1 MAGVVSGGE
10 GYRVMAEQDI
20 QAVIKRVMADVL
32 DLSVNAINDDTSV
45 ETSPKWDSANHIQLV
60 LALEE
65 EFSISFD
72 VSELESMISYFDI
85 VNVVQSK
92 L

>member
-1 MAGVVSGGE
+1 MEIA
-10 GYRVMAEQDI
+10 
-20 QAVIKRVMADVL
+20 IKRVMADVL
-32 DLSVNAINDDTSV
+32 DLDANAIHDDTAIGN
-45 ETSPKWDSANHIQLV
+45 TPRWDSANHIQLM

-72 VSELESMISYFDI
+72 VTEIESMLSFFDI
-85 VNVVQSK
+85 VQLVQSK

>member
-1 MAGVVSGGE
+1 
-10 GYRVMAEQDI
+10 MAEQDI
-20 QAVIKRVMADVL
+20 QTVIKRVMADVL
-32 DLSVNAINDDTSV
+32 DLNVNAISDDTSV
-45 ETSPKWDSANHIQLV
+45 ENTPKWDSANHIQLV

-65 EFSISFD
+65 EFSVSFD

>member
-1 MAGVVSGGE
+1 MAD
-10 GYRVMAEQDI
+10 QDI
-20 QAVIKRVMADVL
+20 QIVIKRVMADVL
-32 DLSVNAINDDTSV
+32 DLDVNAITDDTSV
-45 ETSPKWDSANHIQLV
+45 DNSPKWDSANHIHLV

-65 EFSISFD
+65 EFSVSFD
-72 VSELESMISYFDI
+72 VSELESMLSFFDI

>member
-1 MAGVVSGGE
+1 
-10 GYRVMAEQDI
+10 MAEQDI

-32 DLSVNAINDDTSV
+32 DLNVNAISDDTSV
-45 ETSPKWDSANHIQLV
+45 ENSPKWDSANHIQLV

>member
-1 MAGVVSGGE
+1 
-10 GYRVMAEQDI
+10 MAEPDI
-20 QAVIKRVMADVL
+20 STVIKRVMADVL
-32 DLSVNAINDDTSV
+32 DLDANAIAD
-45 ETSPKWDSANHIQLV
+45 ETSMENSQKWDSANHIQLV

-72 VSELESMISYFDI
+72 VTEIESMVSYFDI
-85 VNVVQSK
+85 VHVVQSK

>member
-1 MAGVVSGGE
+1 MAD
-10 GYRVMAEQDI
+10 QDI
-20 QAVIKRVMADVL
+20 QIVIKRVMADVL
-32 DLSVNAINDDTSV
+32 DLDVNAITDDTSV
-45 ETSPKWDSANHIQLV
+45 DNSPKWDSANHIHLV

-65 EFSISFD
+65 EFSVSFD
-72 VSELESMISYFDI
+72 VLELESMLSFFDI

>member
-1 MAGVVSGGE
+1 MAD
-10 GYRVMAEQDI
+10 QDI
-20 QAVIKRVMADVL
+20 QIVIKRVMADVL
-32 DLSVNAINDDTSV
+32 DLDVNAITDDTSV
-45 ETSPKWDSANHIQLV
+45 DNSPKWDSANHIQLV

-65 EFSISFD
+65 EFSVSFD
-72 VSELESMISYFDI
+72 VLELESMLSFFDI